1 MKNNKGFTFVE
12 ILAVLVLISLMMV
25 IIVPNVQKVAYQS
38 KVKLCK
44 SKISLAEDALNLW
57 SRDNNKCFTKEGG
70 CNMLSYCTSDPEG
83 NESTCRVKFEDL
95 AKNNLVNYDKK
106 VEDIDTLI
114 NPIDNSSLN
123 NLEFKVT
130 YNSYSKAINSTT
142 TQNIDEICK

>member
-1 MKNNKGFTFVE
+1 MKNNKGFTLVE

-70 CNMLSYCTSDPEG
+70 CNILSHCTSEG
-83 NESTCRVKFEDL
+83 NVSTCRVKFEDL
-95 AKNNLVNYDKK
+95 AKNNLVNYD
-106 VEDIDTLI
+106 DIDTLI

-130 YNSYSKAINSTT
+130 YNSHSKAINSTT
-142 TQNIDEICK
+142 SQNIDEICK

>member
-1 MKNNKGFTFVE
+1 MKNNKGFTLVE

-25 IIVPNVQKVAYQS
+25 IIVPNIQKVAYQS

-70 CNMLSYCTSDPEG
+70 CNMLSYCTSDPKG
-83 NESTCRVKFEDL
+83 NESTCTVKFEDL
-95 AKNNLVNYDKK
+95 AKNNLVNYD
-106 VEDIDTLI
+106 DIDTLI

-123 NLEFKVT
+123 KLEFKVT

-142 TQNIDEICK
+142 SKNIDEICK

>member
-44 SKISLAEDALNLW
+44 SKISLAEDVLNLW

-70 CNMLSYCTSDPEG
+70 CNILSHCTSEG
-83 NESTCRVKFEDL
+83 NVSTCRVKFEDL
-95 AKNNLVNYDKK
+95 AKNNLVNYD
-106 VEDIDTLI
+106 DIDTLI

-130 YNSYSKAINSTT
+130 YNSHSKAINSTT

>member
-1 MKNNKGFTFVE
+1 MKNNKGFTLVE

-44 SKISLAEDALNLW
+44 SKISLAEYALNLW
-57 SRDNNKCFTKEGG
+57 SRDNYKCFTKEGG

-83 NESTCRVKFEDL
+83 NESTCTVKFEDL
-95 AKNNLVNYDKK
+95 AKNNLVNYD
-106 VEDIDTLI
+106 DIDTLI

-142 TQNIDEICK
+142 SKNIDEICK

>member
-1 MKNNKGFTFVE
+1 MKNKKGFTLVE
-12 ILAVLVLISLMMV
+12 LLAVIVLISLIMV
-25 IIVPNVQKVAYQS
+25 LVVPHVQKVAYQS

-83 NESTCRVKFEDL
+83 NESTFTVKSEDL

-106 VEDIDTLI
+106 IEDIDTLI

-142 TQNIDEICK
+142 SQNIDEICK